1 MNRIWLGV
9 FVCKTWCA
17 ELNMMHLS
25 KYVWYHDLNEKSCR
39 HRLRFNA
46 SFLPP
51 SSQRGFYSQVYRCPL
66 SAFYQCSLME
76 RTVVFLFYFLEAGT
90 SKWAEILLLYKR
102 AALPESKDGTTQVV
116 KAYIVWMALKRLC
129 LWNCNI
135 SMQRTDI
142 TQSNMEVDRIALKQ
156 RRVYHNVN
164 LGRSVFL

>member
-1 MNRIWLGV
+1 MFDIMIWMRNPVGIAWGLMPH
-9 FVCKTWCA
+9 F
-17 ELNMMHLS
+17 
-25 KYVWYHDLNEKSCR
+25 
-39 HRLRFNA
+39 
-46 SFLPP
+46 
-51 SSQRGFYSQVYRCPL
+51 CPL
-66 SAFYQCSLME
+66 HRSEAFILKYIDVRCQRFDSAVWCSALFFF
-76 RTVVFLFYFLEAGT
+76 FLFFFLEAGT